1 MLQWKYLKALQ
12 IIVEEQ
18 LARVRHIVII
28 LKLQGKDSSVLIKIK
43 LLTLTTGQMRLLMLL
58 LFPNYQMEMPK
69 RAPTDKMKHKIKQIT
84 VMDNRA
90 NRVVKVPQEVIL
102 TKVMLVKQQIQIQHR
117 KVLKKAR

>member
-1 MLQWKYLKALQ
+1 MRQWKYLKALQ

-28 LKLQGKDSSVLIKIK
+28 LKLQGKDSSVQIKIK

-69 RAPTDKMKHKIKQIT
+69 RAPTDKMKHRIKQIT
-84 VMDNRA
+84 MMDNRA
-90 NRVVKVPQEVIL
+90 NRVVKVPQEVIQ
-102 TKVMLVKQQIQIQHR
+102 TRVILVKQQIQIQQR
-117 KVLKKAR
+117 KVLKRAR

>member
-12 IIVEEQ
+12 IIVEGQ

-28 LKLQGKDSSVLIKIK
+28 LKLQGKDCSVQIKIK
-43 LLTLTTGQMRLLMLL
+43 LLTLTMGQMRLLMLL

-69 RAPTDKMKHKIKQIT
+69 RAPTDKMKHRIKQIT
-84 VMDNRA
+84 MMDNRA

-102 TKVMLVKQQIQIQHR
+102 TKVMLVKQQIQIQQR
-117 KVLKKAR
+117 EVLKKAR